1 MKIHQF
7 KNIVGSLNSINFQ
20 LENGKIIPKH
30 FHITEIGC
38 ISKKFIDCG
47 GTVREEKIINLQLWN
62 ASDFNHRLK
71 PNKLIEIIEL
81 AEKTLS
87 IEDLPIEIEYQNE
100 TIGKYDVLFNGESFV
115 LAAKTT
121 NCLAE
126 DKCGIVE
133 EKSKVSLSELENNS
147 SCCSP
152 ESGCC

>member
-20 LENGKIIPKH
+20 LENGQIIPKH

-62 ASDFNHRLK
+62 ANDFNHRLK

-87 IEDLPIEIEYQNE
+87 IEDIPIEIEYQNE

-115 LAAKTT
+115 LAPKTT
-121 NCLAE
+121 NCLAA

>member
-1 MKIHQF
+1 MKLSQI
-7 KNIVGSLNSINFQ
+7 KTILNSISTLNFQ
-20 LENGKIIPKH
+20 LENGTVIPKH
-30 FHITEIGC
+30 FHITEIGE
-38 ISKKFIDCG
+38 ISKRFIDCG
-47 GTVREEKIINLQLWN
+47 GIVRNEKVANLQLWN
-62 ASDFNHRLK
+62 ANDFNHRLE

-87 IEDLPIEIEYQNE
+87 IKDLPIEIEYQNE
-100 TIGKYDVLFNGESFV
+100 TIGKYDILFNGENFV

-133 EKSKVSLSELENNS
+133 EKPNLSFSEKENNS